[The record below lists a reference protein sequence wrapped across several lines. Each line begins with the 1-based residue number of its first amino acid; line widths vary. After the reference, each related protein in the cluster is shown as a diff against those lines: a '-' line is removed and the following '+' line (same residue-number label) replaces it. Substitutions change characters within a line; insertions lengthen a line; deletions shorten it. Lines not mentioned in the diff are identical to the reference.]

1 MLSERNLRAVDE
13 INTFL
18 TRKPIAFVGAGM
30 TRPHYL
36 GWSELLARLS
46 VELGIALDPALDP
59 ITQAEKFY
67 VGNRAGYEAC
77 LRAIYGPM
85 PVGCRPGL
93 KELVKLNLAAF
104 LTTNYD
110 YSIYHAFMLNGGDPP
125 VCLCYPSLSVSLCQ
139 KSRHIMFVHGAV
151 ENGHIADLDNFILH
165 ETSYL
170 RAYFKDGVSGSG
182 PLMTFLFDVFNQ
194 NDILFIGYGLGAD
207 EPLRFALRA
216 AQMSLG
222 GAKSRLMLVPAP
234 LTTERIENYK
244 YQFGIDLVEYDKVDA
259 NHSGLDEIIQHVSRT
274 RVITPPVFGSP
285 LSTVT
290 PSLWRT
296 TP

>member
-1 MLSERNLRAVDE
+1 MLSDRNLRAAE
-13 INTFL
+13 AINAFL
-18 TRKPIAFVGAGM
+18 TRKPVAFVGAGM

-36 GWSELLARLS
+36 GWTDLLARLS
-46 VELGIALDPALDP
+46 AELGIPLDTTLDP
-59 ITQAEKFY
+59 ISQAEKFY
-67 VGNRAGYEAC
+67 VGNRAAYEAR
-77 LRAIYGPM
+77 LLAIYGPM
-85 PVGCRPGL
+85 PGDCRPGL

-110 YSIYHAFMLNGGDPP
+110 FSIHYAFMLNGGDPP

-151 ENGHIADLDNFILH
+151 ESGRIADLDNFILH
-165 ETSYL
+165 KTSYL
-170 RAYFKDGVSGSG
+170 RAYFKDGGSG
-182 PLMTFLFDVFNQ
+182 PGPLTTFLFDVFNQ
-194 NDILFIGYGLGAD
+194 NDVLFIGYGLGAD

-216 AQMSLG
+216 AHMSLG

-234 LTTERIENYK
+234 LSTAEIESYK
-244 YQFGIDLVEYDKVDA
+244 YQFGIELVEYDKVDA
-259 NHSGLDEIIQHVSRT
+259 NHSGLDEIIQHVSGT
-274 RVITPPVFGSP
+274 RVMPPPVFGSP
-285 LSTVT
+285 LSTIN